1 MIRKFKFEAEIYESL
16 NCLPMAARRKLD
28 AVGIKLH
35 LAQWEQLGRG
45 ERLMICPAPTDSE
58 EEQSA
63 LRTFI
68 EEVALART
76 GSPAKTLPD
85 DTRRSANPP
94 ERPPQVLAHHAR
106 AAGVE
111 LDDKPWAALDD
122 DQRYALI
129 KLGDSERP
137 SHNLEAALQEFLEH
151 GVQTKGSWLGAAD
164 WQSHRAGTRR
174 PSPSKELQL

>member
-45 ERLMICPAPTDSE
+45 ERLMICHAPADSE

-76 GSPAKTLPD
+76 NSPAKILSD
-85 DTRRSANPP
+85 DARRSANPP
-94 ERPPQVLAHHAR
+94 DHPPQVLVQHVR
-106 AAGVE
+106 AFGIE
-111 LDDKPWAALDD
+111 LNDTAWAALND

-137 SHNLEAALQEFLEH
+137 SHNLELALQEFFES
-151 GVQTKGSWLGAAD
+151 GTQTEAS
-164 WQSHRAGTRR
+164 
-174 PSPSKELQL
+174 

>member
-45 ERLMICPAPTDSE
+45 ERLMICHAPADSE
-58 EEQSA
+58 EEQRA

-76 GSPAKTLPD
+76 GSPAKILPD
-85 DTRRSANPP
+85 DAAAPLTHPIIRRRCSLSTRACP
-94 ERPPQVLAHHAR
+94 
-106 AAGVE
+106 
-111 LDDKPWAALDD
+111 
-122 DQRYALI
+122 
-129 KLGDSERP
+129 
-137 SHNLEAALQEFLEH
+137 
-151 GVQTKGSWLGAAD
+151 
-164 WQSHRAGTRR
+164 
-174 PSPSKELQL
+174 

>member
-45 ERLMICPAPTDSE
+45 ERSMICHAPADSE

-76 GSPAKTLPD
+76 GSPAKPLSD

-94 ERPPQVLAHHAR
+94 DRPPRILAHHAR
-106 AAGVE
+106 VAGVE
-111 LDDKPWAALDD
+111 LDDKAWAALEDD
-122 DQRYALI
+122 RSYALI
-129 KLGDSERP
+129 KLDDSERP
-137 SHNLEAALQEFLEH
+137 SHNLELALQEFLEH
-151 GVQTKGSWLGAAD
+151 GVQTEAL
-164 WQSHRAGTRR
+164 
-174 PSPSKELQL
+174 

>member
-45 ERLMICPAPTDSE
+45 ERLMICHAPADSE

-76 GSPAKTLPD
+76 DSPAKILSD
-85 DTRRSANPP
+85 DARRSANPP
-94 ERPPQVLAHHAR
+94 DHPPQVLAQHACV
-106 AAGVE
+106 AGVE
-111 LDDKPWAALDD
+111 LDDKAWAALDD

-129 KLGDSERP
+129 KLGGSERP
-137 SHNLEAALQEFLEH
+137 SHNLELALQEFFEN
-151 GVQTKGSWLGAAD
+151 GA
-164 WQSHRAGTRR
+164 HT
-174 PSPSKELQL
+174 

>member
-45 ERLMICPAPTDSE
+45 ERLMICHAPADSE
-58 EEQSA
+58 EEQRA

-76 GSPAKTLPD
+76 GSPAKILPD
-85 DTRRSANPP
+85 DARRSANPP
-94 ERPPQVLAHHAR
+94 DHAPKVLAQHAR
-106 AAGVE
+106 VSGVE
-111 LDDKPWAALDD
+111 LDEKAWVALDD

-129 KLGDSERP
+129 KLGDSEKP
-137 SHNLEAALQEFLEH
+137 SHNLKVALQEFFES
-151 GVQTKGSWLGAAD
+151 GAQTEAS
-164 WQSHRAGTRR
+164 
-174 PSPSKELQL
+174 

>member
-16 NCLPMAARRKLD
+16 KCLPMAARRKLD

-45 ERLMICPAPTDSE
+45 ERLMICHAPADSE
-58 EEQSA
+58 EERSA

-76 GSPAKTLPD
+76 GSPAKILPD
-85 DTRRSANPP
+85 EARHSASPP
-94 ERPPQVLAHHAR
+94 KHPPQVLARHAR
-106 AAGVE
+106 ASGVE
-111 LDDKPWAALDD
+111 LDDNAWASLDN

-137 SHNLEAALQEFLEH
+137 SHNLELALQEFFE
-151 GVQTKGSWLGAAD
+151 SAA
-164 WQSHRAGTRR
+164 QA
-174 PSPSKELQL
+174 EAL

>member
-16 NCLPMAARRKLD
+16 NCLPIAARRKLD

-35 LAQWEQLGRG
+35 LAQWDQLGRG
-45 ERLMICPAPTDSE
+45 ERLMICHAPADSE
-58 EEQSA
+58 EERSA

-76 GSPAKTLPD
+76 GSPAKILPNEA
-85 DTRRSANPP
+85 RRSANPP
-94 ERPPQVLAHHAR
+94 DHPPQVLAQHAR
-106 AAGVE
+106 ASGVE
-111 LDDKPWAALDD
+111 LDDKAWAVLDD

-137 SHNLEAALQEFLEH
+137 SHNLELALQEFL
-151 GVQTKGSWLGAAD
+151 QK
-164 WQSHRAGTRR
+164 
-174 PSPSKELQL
+174 

>member
-45 ERLMICPAPTDSE
+45 ERLMICHAPADSE

-76 GSPAKTLPD
+76 GSPAKTLSD
-85 DTRRSANPP
+85 NTRRSANPP
-94 ERPPQVLAHHAR
+94 DRPPQILAHQF
-106 AAGVE
+106 AAGE
-111 LDDKPWAALDD
+111 PPRL
-122 DQRYALI
+122 
-129 KLGDSERP
+129 
-137 SHNLEAALQEFLEH
+137 H
-151 GVQTKGSWLGAAD
+151 GVVDLRDGRLFHLERRGLLRVQDGGSENSKGE
-164 WQSHRAGTRR
+164 RA
-174 PSPSKELQL
+174 EHLLIV